1 MNKIYLI
8 SNNTSLKDNTTICL
22 FAAAAVGFFLF
33 LIFDRWKFQN
43 CFLVVELNETNQNKM
58 KWNEKILIDSM
69 IESWNLCV
77 ETLILDSCA

>member
-22 FAAAAVGFFLF
+22 FAAAVVFFLF
-33 LIFDRWKFQN
+33 PIFDRWKFQN
-43 CFLVVELNETNQNKM
+43 CFVVVELNETKLNKM
-58 KWNEKILIDSM
+58 KWNERILIDSM